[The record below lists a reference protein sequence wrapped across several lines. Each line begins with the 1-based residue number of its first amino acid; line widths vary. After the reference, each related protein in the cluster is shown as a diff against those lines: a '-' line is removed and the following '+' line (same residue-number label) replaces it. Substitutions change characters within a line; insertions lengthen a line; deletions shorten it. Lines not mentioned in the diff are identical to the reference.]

1 MATILDKII
10 AEKRIEVAM
19 LKEQQPNFPA
29 GQQKNR
35 SFLEKL
41 QKGEEL
47 AIIAEFKR
55 ASPSKGDINIGKD
68 PQEQASSYIEYG
80 ADAISVL
87 TDTPFFKGTIEDLA
101 AVREAVDTPILC
113 KDFVIDEIQIERA
126 EAAGANLI
134 LLIAAALEEERLKE
148 LYSYAA
154 AKGLEVLM
162 EVHNEE
168 ELEKALKTD
177 AKIIG
182 VNNRDLKTFTVDL
195 AVTERLAPKV
205 KAAGAFLISE
215 SGIKTE
221 EDIERVL
228 KAGANGILVGEAFM
242 MADNLES
249 LLKVMKQPLNKALNS

>member
-29 GQQKNR
+29 GQQKKR

-55 ASPSKGDINIGKD
+55 ASPSKGDINTGKD

-101 AVREAVDTPILC
+101 AVREAVDAPILC

-126 EAAGANLI
+126 EVAGANLI

-249 LLKVMKQPLNKALNS
+249 LLKVMKQPLNEALNS

>member
-101 AVREAVDTPILC
+101 AVREAVDAPILC

-249 LLKVMKQPLNKALNS
+249 LLKVMKQPLNEALNS

>member
-101 AVREAVDTPILC
+101 AVREAVDAPILC